1 MPWNVIDWLCRRV
14 LFILINGK
22 AILLGNVLV
31 LIFTS
36 SSSRFICKEK
46 KRSFISTKTLL
57 KVKSLS
63 FFLFSLQKNF
73 HISYS
78 NFRPHIKVVCFVFYF
93 HTSCIIL
100 NTVMSLC
107 GVYKINFWFM
117 GGRYHFSLNS
127 ISVRVNQCRMKMG
140 LLLTGVG
147 DKVFSHVHNLQDKG
161 QFKLICSILI
171 FLCNIYFFFPCYV
184 TTISLVFIKLSLVLH
199 AKKTLFCFIIAWLP
213 FIFPLM
219 FSDCLSF

>member
-171 FLCNIYFFFPCYV
+171 FLCNIYFFFSLLCHNYIPSLYK
-184 TTISLVFIKLSLVLH
+184 TITCFTCKKNFVLFHHCLASFHLSLDV
-199 AKKTLFCFIIAWLP
+199 F
-213 FIFPLM
+213 
-219 FSDCLSF
+219 